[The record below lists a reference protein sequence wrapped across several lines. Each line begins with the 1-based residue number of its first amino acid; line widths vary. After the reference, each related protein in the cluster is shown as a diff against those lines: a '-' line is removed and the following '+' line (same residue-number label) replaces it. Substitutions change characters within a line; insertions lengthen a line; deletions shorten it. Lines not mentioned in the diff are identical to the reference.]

1 MEQFDQNNFVQNEP
15 AQIKS
20 PHMVWAIVIT
30 AILVAV
36 LVGVGVYMLQLQRV
50 KNLEKQLS
58 QTNETLKVLASKSVS
73 TMNTVTTTN
82 NTVSNTTTSKAT
94 NNASDYSSWQSY
106 SDSQIEFKYPN
117 NWKIQAGYG
126 VTVAVKDL
134 SFSNP
139 LQGSSMIFNITYSP
153 VGSNITLESMEKD
166 NSQLTKTSSLTISG
180 YQASKY
186 NDSSGNFLNTVY
198 RTIGNNLLLTV
209 YSSQTAIIDNQII
222 ASIKIKSVNSTNS
235 DQTSKSV
242 SSQDI
247 KNAFSKKYPNIN
259 YSPYTIKIDKYTDT
273 YARGSISSGAGW
285 FAKKINGVWT
295 IVADGQAI
303 NCSDLDSYG
312 FPKDFKSVYCG

>member
-1 MEQFDQNNFVQNEP
+1 MQNEL
-15 AQIKS
+15 AQVKS
-20 PHMVWAIVIT
+20 PKTVWAIVIT
-30 AILVAV
+30 AVLVAV
-36 LVGVGVYMLQLQRV
+36 LVGIGVYMLQLQRV
-50 KNLEKQLS
+50 KNLAKQLN
-58 QTNETLKVLASKSVS
+58 QTNETLKALASKSVLA
-73 TMNTVTTTN
+73 MNNVTTTN
-82 NTVSNTTTSKAT
+82 NTINNTTTSKT
-94 NNASDYSSWQSY
+94 TDNASDYSSWQSY

-126 VTVAVKDL
+126 VTAAVKNL

-139 LQGSSMIFNITYSP
+139 LQGSSIIFDITYSP
-153 VGSNITLESMEKD
+153 VDSNMTLESMSMEKN

-186 NDSSGNFLNTVY
+186 NDSSGNFLNTIY

-222 ASIKIKSVNSTNS
+222 ASIKIKSVSSTNS
-235 DQTSKSV
+235 DQNSKSV

-247 KNAFSKKYPNIN
+247 KNAFSKKYPNID
-259 YSPYTIKIDKYTDT
+259 YSSYTIKIDKYTDT

-285 FAKKINGVWT
+285 FAKKINGIWT